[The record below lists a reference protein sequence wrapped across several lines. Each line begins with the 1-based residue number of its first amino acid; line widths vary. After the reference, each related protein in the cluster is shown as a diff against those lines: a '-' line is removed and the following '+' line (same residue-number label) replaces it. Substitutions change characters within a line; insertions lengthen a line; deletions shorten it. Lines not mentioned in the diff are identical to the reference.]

1 MNAYRKTVAL
11 GGIALLLGLQP
22 IAFGQSS
29 QQAPAQNAQQPPAQ
43 NVQRGPTV
51 EQRVSTLE
59 LTLSQ
64 LRTELSRRT
73 DVAGPD
79 DRITRDMNLDN
90 RLRDIERQL
99 QQINNSIMELQRQLG
114 DATRAASQAQNDA
127 MLAQQIAR
135 DAQARIN

>member
-1 MNAYRKTVAL
+1 MNRYGKTIVL
-11 GGIALLLGLQP
+11 GGVALLLGLQP
-22 IAFGQSS
+22 VVFGQNS
-29 QQAPAQNAQQPPAQ
+29 QQAPAQNVQEPPAP

-51 EQRVSTLE
+51 EQRVSSLE

-64 LRTELSRRT
+64 LRTEISRRT

-99 QQINNSIMELQRQLG
+99 QQINNSIMELQRHLG